1 MTTPGA
7 LLFLT
12 LIHFITGQV
21 SGDGNST
28 NLIPWT
34 SIFKCG
40 LKNCPFGQDCLIV
53 SGTQMCV
60 DPCDHY
66 TILNN
71 PKRSVS
77 YTRYPDVSVN
87 DCNVKWEGWHRLLL
101 GGLSAKMPEDC
112 VEEYMCGTFYP
123 LWLNGRHPRPEEG
136 VVPSKICGV
145 SGRSCC
151 HYNSNDIH
159 VKACPGNFFIYK
171 FVVPNVS
178 PSAYCAL
185 VPTVPSTIPPTIRT
199 RTTRAPDTTT
209 YAKPTSATT
218 TPEPGTTKSLD
229 EDTVMTPPE
238 SNTMTPLTDTT
249 TAQKPGTTTSS
260 PVPSPATPQKTTP
273 ALKTDPVTEPTTI
286 SMIELVCER
295 SLFRVVVVTSQLLTV
310 GLDASSVHLADPTC
324 SAHGEVNGVVWCQ
337 VERKEG
343 SCGNTLKTNG
353 THAIF
358 SNYLFLYPLA
368 RGAFLPRPVRIPF
381 SCVYPM
387 VAETSL
393 DVALRPHLSTEG
405 AGLVGVGST
414 AIASMSLYRDSN
426 YTNTFPVGQRVVVP
440 LGSPLYVGVS
450 VNETETERFVTVLDD
465 CYVTHSPSP
474 YDLMRYY
481 LIQGKCASDRRRVAV
496 EESGSSLKARFSAL
510 LFLYWGDYQD
520 VFLHCRLSLCDRRR
534 VGFCTPMCL
543 RRTSRSVSQAIPLK
557 PLTIGPIA
565 WDQYEVS
572 DNYNH

>member
-159 VKACPGNFFIYK
+159 VKACPGNFFIY
-171 FVVPNVS
+171 N
-178 PSAYCAL
+178 
-185 VPTVPSTIPPTIRT
+185 
-199 RTTRAPDTTT
+199 
-209 YAKPTSATT
+209 
-218 TPEPGTTKSLD
+218 LD

-324 SAHGEVNGVVWCQ
+324 SFKT
-337 VERKEG
+337 RK
-343 SCGNTLKTNG
+343 SCSLNDISVRLNVLPFQTNG